1 MKDRNEEVLKEFEER
16 RNLSLAE
23 CQEYIKKQYL
33 AENEWNQVME
43 VDNIFEYMNSLGYS
57 TLEELRKK
65 YDI

>member
-1 MKDRNEEVLKEFEER
+1 MKDRNEELLKEFEER
-16 RNLSLAE
+16 RNLSLEE

-33 AENEWNQVME
+33 AENEGNQVME

>member
-1 MKDRNEEVLKEFEER
+1 MKDRNEELLKEFEER
-16 RNLSLAE
+16 RNLSLEE

-33 AENEWNQVME
+33 AENEGNQVME

-65 YDI
+65 